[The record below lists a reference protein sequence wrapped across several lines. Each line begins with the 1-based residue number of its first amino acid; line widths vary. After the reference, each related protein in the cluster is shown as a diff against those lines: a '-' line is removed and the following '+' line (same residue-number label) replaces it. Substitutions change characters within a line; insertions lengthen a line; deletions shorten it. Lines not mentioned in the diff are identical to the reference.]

1 MFRFFVPHPP
11 SPLSLSLSLSQY
23 ELTARETMEEGKN
36 LYLFIHILR
45 KKIQCQKYI
54 YFLGLNLNNFV
65 VY

>member
-45 KKIQCQKYI
+45 KKIQCQKYT
-54 YFLGLNLNNFV
+54 F
-65 VY
+65 